1 LELFYRH
8 KLNHKLYMSQSRGIL
23 GLSPGNTLENSPTTG
38 IFSNSGNFLVF
49 KVCNIG
55 QLSMDGNMVPFWP
68 EACWSS
74 IALGR
79 LMITPSLHW
88 LWMKRLYILA
98 SQPVIWIMLV
108 FKINYLSY
116 FFFFYFGKKQLEKSC
131 AINIY
136 IPWRTWNCLK
146 PVDEMICWVVYFCQ
160 CVCAAYFE
168 DIVDTSWR
176 PVFPLP

>member
-23 GLSPGNTLENSPTTG
+23 GFSPWNTLENSPTTG

-116 FFFFYFGKKQLEKSC
+116 FLFLFWKKATGKILCNKH
-131 AINIY
+131 IY
-136 IPWRTWNCLK
+136 SLTYVELSQASWWNDLLGGLLLS
-146 PVDEMICWVVYFCQ
+146 V
-160 CVCAAYFE
+160 CVCRLLRGHCWHKLAAG
-168 DIVDTSWR
+168 
-176 PVFPLP
+176 FPLP